1 MPSPKTP
8 DSPWPG
14 PDLRPASVPPVTQA
28 LPVRNARVVTT
39 GMSWTKPSVP
49 WGLANPAPA
58 PGMANNP
65 NESEH
70 GLI

>member
-1 MPSPKTP
+1 MPSLKTP
-8 DSPWPG
+8 DSQWLG

-28 LPVRNARVVTT
+28 LPVRNAKVVTT

-49 WGLANPAPA
+49 WELANPAPA